1 MTGAE
6 SRAVLAFQ
14 TPGRIADTALAVG
27 DVVRAGQ
34 VLATQDQISLQED
47 VDAAQAA
54 QAAQAA
60 NQASAEA
67 AAQNLARVKELAA
80 RAVAT
85 SLALDAAQS
94 TNDTAAAAAE
104 AKAAA
109 ADRKRAK
116 DAAGFAALTAP
127 AEGVVLSIAVKAG
140 TVVAAGTQ
148 VLTLALGPGRK
159 AVLDIPADFLPVL
172 TTGRAF
178 ALPGR
183 LPATGPLTAT
193 LRQDPSRWPPKAPAA
208 AASASA

>member
-1 MTGAE
+1 M
-6 SRAVLAFQ
+6 LAFQ
-14 TPGRIADTALAVG
+14 TPGRIADRALAVG

-47 VDAAQAA
+47 VD
-54 QAAQAA
+54 AAQAA

-94 TNDTAAAAAE
+94 TNDTAAAEAAAAE